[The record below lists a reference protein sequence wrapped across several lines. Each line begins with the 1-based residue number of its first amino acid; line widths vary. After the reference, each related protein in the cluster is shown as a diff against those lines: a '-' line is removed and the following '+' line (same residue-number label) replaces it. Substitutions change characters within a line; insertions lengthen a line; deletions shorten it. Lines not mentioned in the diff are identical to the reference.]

1 MNSFDTYSSQHKLE
15 DTSHS
20 HRTIVVGVTAGIA
33 VYKIPQ
39 LIRELRACRYTVNV
53 VPTRASLNMVGAVTW
68 EAISANPVYCDVSD
82 NAADVTHVRIGESA
96 DLFVIAPAT
105 ANTIA
110 KLAHGIADNL
120 LTATALMVKCPV
132 VIVPA
137 MHTQMWEHP
146 ATQANIATLKNR
158 GVIVLGPE
166 YGRLTGSDSGM
177 GRMKEPHDI
186 AAACI
191 SILEGSDFFEAD
203 EDNRNPHSS
212 DTPSRDSFSR
222 TDRKD
227 MQGVRYTISAGGTH
241 EPIDPVRF
249 IGNKSTGM
257 MGVALANE
265 AAQRGAA
272 VTLVG
277 ANLASDV
284 LAAIDPRIHYR
295 SVETACELYEA
306 MNNLA
311 GETDVIIMSAA
322 VADYRPEHVA
332 SEKLKKT
339 EGALESLRLVQ
350 NPDILS
356 ELAHHRRR
364 GNQVVVGFAAE
375 TGSLEHT
382 ALEYGILKAQRKGAD
397 LMIVNEV
404 GDKIGFGNVAT
415 SVTILDSAGECLATA
430 HGAKPDVAHTI
441 VDTISSVIRRR
452 SASTSTMVQEKND

>member
-1 MNSFDTYSSQHKLE
+1 MNSFDTYPSQHKLE
-15 DTSHS
+15 DISHS

-33 VYKIPQ
+33 AYKIPQ

-53 VPTRASLNMVGAVTW
+53 VPTRASLDMVGAVTW

-120 LTATALMVKCPV
+120 LTATALVAKCPV

-166 YGRLTGSDSGM
+166 CGRLTGSDSGM

-191 SILEGSDFFEAD
+191 SILEGNDFFEAS
-203 EDNRNPHSS
+203 EDGSNPHSS
-212 DTPSRDSFSR
+212 DTPSRDSSLS
-222 TDRKD
+222 DRKD
-227 MQGVRYTISAGGTH
+227 MQGVRYAISAGGTH

-277 ANLASDV
+277 AHLAIDV
-284 LAAIDPRIHYR
+284 LASVDPRIHYC
-295 SVETACELYEA
+295 SVETACELHEA

-311 GETDVIIMSAA
+311 AETDVIIMSAA
-322 VADYRPEHVA
+322 VADYRPERVA

-339 EGALESLRLVQ
+339 EGTLESLRLVQ

-364 GNQVVVGFAAE
+364 SNQIVVGFAAE
-375 TGSLEHT
+375 TGSVEHT

-397 LMIVNEV
+397 LMIVNQV
-404 GDKIGFGNVAT
+404 GDNIGFGNVAT
-415 SVTILDSAGECLATA
+415 SVTILDSAGKCLAAA
-430 HGAKPDVAHTI
+430 HGTKPDVAHTI
-441 VDTISSVIRRR
+441 IDTISSVIRGR
-452 SASTSTMVQEKND
+452 SASPAATVQEKND